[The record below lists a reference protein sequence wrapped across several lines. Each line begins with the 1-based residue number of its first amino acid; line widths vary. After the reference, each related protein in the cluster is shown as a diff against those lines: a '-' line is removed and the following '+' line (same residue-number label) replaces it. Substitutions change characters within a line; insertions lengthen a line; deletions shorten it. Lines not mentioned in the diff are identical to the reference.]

1 MGNFSYPPLPLLME
15 IEICRTHIRISP
27 TIILQTTEVL
37 SQASKGIRL
46 GALGSSSMLDPVT
59 NTAHLI
65 FKQFFHLKN
74 YILIVVI
81 VVTVEEF
88 HWILLAI
95 K

>member
-1 MGNFSYPPLPLLME
+1 MPLPSPITRGNRDLSYPH
-15 IEICRTHIRISP
+15 THL
-27 TIILQTTEVL
+27 THDHATNTEVL
-37 SQASKGIRL
+37 SQVSKGISL
-46 GALGSSSMLDPVT
+46 EALGSSSMLDPVT

-88 HWILLAI
+88 HWILLAV